1 MILAIRELPPPHID
15 GGTEPGTG
23 ENPDDTWTEIT
34 SLDGLEGTWESQY
47 VEIERAP
54 NGGNVLIPFTE
65 KYVYPVSNVNL
76 GIENGVKIVEIQD
89 LTEIVRYF
97 TATEDVTESFAWN
110 KIKEEYQG
118 ESFEF
123 TDSAPYE
130 VKKTYYR
137 DSIFTENRVIYV
149 NQSEVRVKITEKN
162 TTLYLPPTQ
171 PDGELNR
178 VDNEVEWE
186 QYKEYRTPLP
196 EGDKKVTFSAGAPYT
211 EITTQILHK
220 TSESTNPGENPDP
233 GTDPNP
239 GTGTEPGTGE
249 NPNDTWTEVTS
260 LTGLEGTWLAKGIGT
275 EKDSTTGELRSSPL
289 YVSITYPFSGRNGN
303 GVEIKDGV
311 RVRMIDGLAVEDYIM
326 VPDDFFNFVQKQG
339 VIPFL
344 LPEERESSNVKVNQ
358 SKTELKTEV
367 VIIAPETITTKE
379 DWEKINQ
386 EGPSLSGDMFLS
398 FVEGNP
404 CTITGT
410 VIFHKVDANTNIGT
424 EPGTGENPDDTW
436 TKITSFDGLDGTW
449 KASYIT
455 KVPSGNIETVESVPV
470 ELLMAYPYWGTGEEG
485 QEIVNGVGFGIF
497 LNGVGQP
504 TRILSKDELESILKT
519 GTNGGVATELYINST
534 RTELKEVRSQEAK
547 IPNSNSEPSNGRPI
561 KDDTEWEEYKLRQAP
576 YLPEGDMKTTFSAGA
591 PYTVTTTQILHKQ

>member
-1 MILAIRELPPPHID
+1 MVPAIRELPPPPID
-15 GGTEPGTG
+15 GGT
-23 ENPDDTWTEIT
+23 
-34 SLDGLEGTWESQY
+34 
-47 VEIERAP
+47 
-54 NGGNVLIPFTE
+54 
-65 KYVYPVSNVNL
+65 K
-76 GIENGVKIVEIQD
+76 
-89 LTEIVRYF
+89 
-97 TATEDVTESFAWN
+97 
-110 KIKEEYQG
+110 
-118 ESFEF
+118 
-123 TDSAPYE
+123 
-130 VKKTYYR
+130 
-137 DSIFTENRVIYV
+137 
-149 NQSEVRVKITEKN
+149 
-162 TTLYLPPTQ
+162 
-171 PDGELNR
+171 
-178 VDNEVEWE
+178 
-186 QYKEYRTPLP
+186 
-196 EGDKKVTFSAGAPYT
+196 
-211 EITTQILHK
+211 
-220 TSESTNPGENPDP
+220 
-233 GTDPNP
+233 
-239 GTGTEPGTGE
+239 PGTGE

-260 LTGLEGTWLAKGIGT
+260 LAGLEGTWLAKGIGT
-275 EKDSTTGELRSSPL
+275 EKDSTTGELKSSPL
-289 YVSITYPFSGRNGN
+289 YVSITYPFSGRNGD

-326 VPDDFFNFVQKQG
+326 VPSDFFNFVQKPG
-339 VIPFL
+339 FLFMEIP
-344 LPEERESSNVKVNQ
+344 ECDSSSVKVNQ

-367 VIIAPETITTKE
+367 VIVAPETIQTKE

-398 FVEGNP
+398 FVEGSP
-404 CTITGT
+404 CTIAGT

-455 KVPSGNIETVESVPV
+455 KVPSGNFETVESVPV

-519 GTNGGVATELYINST
+519 GTNGGGATELYINST

>member
-1 MILAIRELPPPHID
+1 MVPAIRELPPPPID

-23 ENPDDTWTEIT
+23 ENPDDKWTEVT
-34 SLDGLEGTWESQY
+34 SLDGLEGTWEAKGKVTTQSTGTMEIHQAIIYPVDGVDSSNKPVNDGVLFKFLDGGGSDFY
-47 VEIERAP
+47 VE
-54 NGGNVLIPFTE
+54 NNVFEDGSWAKEIWNATSGTYYTNHLQTE
-65 KYVYPVSNVNL
+65 L
-76 GIENGVKIVEIQD
+76 KIVLNFDKSKEI
-89 LTEIVRYF
+89 
-97 TATEDVTESFAWN
+97 ESASDWIQHQKDTIYSGDFFVSYSEN
-110 KIKEEYQG
+110 
-118 ESFEF
+118 F
-123 TDSAPYE
+123 PYIE
-130 VKKTYYR
+130 TR
-137 DSIFTENRVIYV
+137 IIIY
-149 NQSEVRVKITEKN
+149 
-162 TTLYLPPTQ
+162 
-171 PDGELNR
+171 
-178 VDNEVEWE
+178 
-186 QYKEYRTPLP
+186 
-196 EGDKKVTFSAGAPYT
+196 
-211 EITTQILHK
+211 HK
-220 TSESTNPGENPDP
+220 TSESTNPGENPDS
-233 GTDPNP
+233 GTNP
-239 GTGTEPGTGE
+239 GTEPGTGE
-249 NPNDTWTEVTS
+249 NPNDTWTEVIS
-260 LTGLEGTWLAKGIGT
+260 LDGLEGTWLAKGIGT

-326 VPDDFFNFVQKQG
+326 VPDDFFNFVQKPG
-339 VIPFL
+339 VIPFP

-398 FVEGNP
+398 FVEGSP

-455 KVPSGNIETVESVPV
+455 KVPSGNFETVESVPV

-485 QEIVNGVGFGIF
+485 QEIVNGIGFGVF
-497 LNGVGQP
+497 LNGVGQL

-547 IPNSNSEPSNGRPI
+547 IPNSEPSNGRPI
-561 KDDTEWEEYKLRQAP
+561 KDDTEWEQYKLQQAP
-576 YLPEGDMKTTFSAGA
+576 YLPEGDMKITFSTSTGSDGKKT
-591 PYTVTTTQILHKQ
+591 YKETSTQILHKQ

>member
-1 MILAIRELPPPHID
+1 MEGTWESQYTLVEDSNGKIVSKTVVDVFTYPATGKNNVGGESEIEEIPNGVKLESFIIENGERKVLYPCYYMKVDEFLKNYYPEGMWLVNKFKTAVKVKIETCVDAD
-15 GGTEPGTG
+15 GNYPGYPEPIKTSSDWKKFQDMMEQYMPSGDQSVTFSEKEPYTVTTTYIYHKTSESTNPGENPDSGTNPGTEPGTG
-23 ENPDDTWTEIT
+23 ENPDDTWSEVT
-34 SLDGLEGTWESQY
+34 SLAGLEGTW
-47 VEIERAP
+47 I
-54 NGGNVLIPFTE
+54 
-65 KYVYPVSNVNL
+65 
-76 GIENGVKIVEIQD
+76 
-89 LTEIVRYF
+89 
-97 TATEDVTESFAWN
+97 
-110 KIKEEYQG
+110 
-118 ESFEF
+118 
-123 TDSAPYE
+123 
-130 VKKTYYR
+130 
-137 DSIFTENRVIYV
+137 
-149 NQSEVRVKITEKN
+149 
-162 TTLYLPPTQ
+162 
-171 PDGELNR
+171 
-178 VDNEVEWE
+178 
-186 QYKEYRTPLP
+186 
-196 EGDKKVTFSAGAPYT
+196 
-211 EITTQILHK
+211 
-220 TSESTNPGENPDP
+220 
-233 GTDPNP
+233 
-239 GTGTEPGTGE
+239 
-249 NPNDTWTEVTS
+249 
-260 LTGLEGTWLAKGIGT
+260 AKGIGT
-275 EKDSTTGELRSSPL
+275 EKGTTGELRSSPL

-311 RVRMIDGLAVEDYIM
+311 RVRMIDGLAVEDHIM
-326 VPDDFFNFVQKQG
+326 VPSDFVQKPD
-339 VIPFL
+339 VIPFP

-367 VIIAPETITTKE
+367 VIVAPETITTEE

-398 FVEGNP
+398 FVEGSP

-455 KVPSGNIETVESVPV
+455 KVPSDNIETV

-497 LNGVGQP
+497 LNGDGQP

-547 IPNSNSEPSNGRPI
+547 IPNSETSNGRPI
-561 KDDTEWEEYKLRQAP
+561 KDDEEWKQYQKEYGP
-576 YLPEGDMKTTFSAGA
+576 LPSGDMTVTFSAGA

>member
-1 MILAIRELPPPHID
+1 MTKYLSRMVPAIRELPPPPID
-15 GGTEPGTG
+15 GGTKPGTG
-23 ENPDDTWTEIT
+23 ENPNDTWTEIT

-47 VEIERAP
+47 TLVEDSNGKIVSKTVVDVFTYPATGKNNVGGESEIEEIP
-54 NGGNVLIPFTE
+54 NGVKLEVFI
-65 KYVYPVSNVNL
+65 
-76 GIENGVKIVEIQD
+76 IENGERKVLYPCYYMKVDEFLKNYRPEGMWLVNKFKTAVKVKIETCVDADGNLPGYPEPIKTSSDWKKFQD
-89 LTEIVRYF
+89 MM
-97 TATEDVTESFAWN
+97 
-110 KIKEEYQG
+110 
-118 ESFEF
+118 
-123 TDSAPYE
+123 
-130 VKKTYYR
+130 
-137 DSIFTENRVIYV
+137 
-149 NQSEVRVKITEKN
+149 
-162 TTLYLPPTQ
+162 
-171 PDGELNR
+171 
-178 VDNEVEWE
+178 E
-186 QYKEYRTPLP
+186 QYMPS
-196 EGDKKVTFSAGAPYT
+196 GDKSFTFSEKEPYT
-211 EITTQILHK
+211 VTTTYIYHK

-249 NPNDTWTEVTS
+249 NPDDTWTEVTS
-260 LTGLEGTWLAKGIGT
+260 LAGLEGTWLAKGIGT
-275 EKDSTTGELRSSPL
+275 EKGTTGELRSSPL
-289 YVSITYPFSGRNGN
+289 YVSITYPFSGRNGK
-303 GVEIKDGV
+303 GVKIKDGV

-326 VPDDFFNFVQKQG
+326 VPSDFFNFVQKPG
-339 VIPFL
+339 FL
-344 LPEERESSNVKVNQ
+344 FMEILECDSSSVKVNQ

-367 VIIAPETITTKE
+367 VIVAPETTE
-379 DWEKINQ
+379 EKINQ

-398 FVEGNP
+398 FVEGSP

-449 KASYIT
+449 KASCIT
-455 KVPSGNIETVESVPV
+455 KVPSGNFETVESVPV

-561 KDDTEWEEYKLRQAP
+561 KDDEEWKQYQKEYGPLSS
-576 YLPEGDMKTTFSAGA
+576 GDMTVTFSAGA

>member
-1 MILAIRELPPPHID
+1 M
-15 GGTEPGTG
+15 
-23 ENPDDTWTEIT
+23 
-34 SLDGLEGTWESQY
+34 EGTWESRY

-54 NGGNVLIPFTE
+54 NGENVLIPFTK

-97 TATEDVTESFAWN
+97 TATEDVTESSAWN
-110 KIKEEYQG
+110 KIKEGYQG

-137 DSIFTENRVIYV
+137 NSIFTENRVVYV

-162 TTLYLPPTQ
+162 TNLYLPPTQ

-186 QYKEYRTPLP
+186 QYKEYRTLLP

-211 EITTQILHK
+211 EITTSIFHK
-220 TSESTNPGENPDP
+220 TSESTNPGENPDS
-233 GTDPNP
+233 GTNP
-239 GTGTEPGTGE
+239 GTGTEPGSGE
-249 NPNDTWTEVTS
+249 NPNDTWTKITS
-260 LTGLEGTWLAKGIGT
+260 LDGLEGTWLAKGIGT
-275 EKDSTTGELRSSPL
+275 EKDSTTGELKSSPL
-289 YVSITYPFSGRNGN
+289 YVSITYPFSGMNGD

-326 VPDDFFNFVQKQG
+326 VPSDFFNFVQKPG
-339 VIPFL
+339 FLFMEIP
-344 LPEERESSNVKVNQ
+344 ECDSSSVKVNQ

-367 VIIAPETITTKE
+367 VIIAPETITTEE

-398 FVEGNP
+398 FVEGSP

-449 KASYIT
+449 KASCIT
-455 KVPSGNIETVESVPV
+455 KVPSGNFETVESVPV

-534 RTELKEVRSQEAK
+534 RTELKEVRSREAK
-547 IPNSNSEPSNGRPI
+547 IPNSESPNGSPI
-561 KDDTEWEEYKLRQAP
+561 KNDEEWKQYQKEYGP
-576 YLPEGDMKTTFSAGA
+576 LPSGDMTVTFSAGA

>member
-1 MILAIRELPPPHID
+1 M
-15 GGTEPGTG
+15 
-23 ENPDDTWTEIT
+23 
-34 SLDGLEGTWESQY
+34 EGTWEAKGRVTTQRTGTVEIHQAIIYPVDGVDSSNKPVKDGVLFKFLDGGGSDFY
-47 VEIERAP
+47 VEK
-54 NGGNVLIPFTE
+54 NVFEDGTWAKEIWDATSGTYYTNHLQSE
-65 KYVYPVSNVNL
+65 L
-76 GIENGVKIVEIQD
+76 KIVLNFDKSKEI
-89 LTEIVRYF
+89 
-97 TATEDVTESFAWN
+97 ESASDWIQHQKDTIYSGDFFVSYSEN
-110 KIKEEYQG
+110 
-118 ESFEF
+118 F
-123 TDSAPYE
+123 PYIE
-130 VKKTYYR
+130 THT
-137 DSIFTENRVIYV
+137 IIY
-149 NQSEVRVKITEKN
+149 
-162 TTLYLPPTQ
+162 
-171 PDGELNR
+171 
-178 VDNEVEWE
+178 
-186 QYKEYRTPLP
+186 
-196 EGDKKVTFSAGAPYT
+196 
-211 EITTQILHK
+211 HK

-260 LTGLEGTWLAKGIGT
+260 LTGLEGTWLAKEIGT

-326 VPDDFFNFVQKQG
+326 VPDDFFNFVQKPG
-339 VIPFL
+339 VIPFP

-398 FVEGNP
+398 FVEGSP

-455 KVPSGNIETVESVPV
+455 KVPSSNFETVESVPV

-547 IPNSNSEPSNGRPI
+547 IPNSEPSNGSPI
-561 KDDTEWEEYKLRQAP
+561 KDDTEWEQYKLQRAP
-576 YLPEGDMKTTFSAGA
+576 YLPEGDMKITFSTSTGSDGKKT
-591 PYTVTTTQILHKQ
+591 YKETSTQILHKQ

>member
-34 SLDGLEGTWESQY
+34 SLDGLEGTWEAKGRVTTQRTGTVEIHQAIIYPVDGVDSSNKPVKDGVLFKFLDGGGSDFY
-47 VEIERAP
+47 VEK
-54 NGGNVLIPFTE
+54 NVFEDGTWAKEIWDATSGTYYTNHLQSE
-65 KYVYPVSNVNL
+65 L
-76 GIENGVKIVEIQD
+76 KIVLNFDKSKEI
-89 LTEIVRYF
+89 
-97 TATEDVTESFAWN
+97 ESASDWIQHQKDTIYSGDFFVSYSEN
-110 KIKEEYQG
+110 
-118 ESFEF
+118 F
-123 TDSAPYE
+123 PYIE
-130 VKKTYYR
+130 THT
-137 DSIFTENRVIYV
+137 IIY
-149 NQSEVRVKITEKN
+149 
-162 TTLYLPPTQ
+162 
-171 PDGELNR
+171 
-178 VDNEVEWE
+178 
-186 QYKEYRTPLP
+186 
-196 EGDKKVTFSAGAPYT
+196 
-211 EITTQILHK
+211 HK

-260 LTGLEGTWLAKGIGT
+260 LAGLEGTWLAKGIGT

-289 YVSITYPFSGRNGN
+289 YVSITYPFSGGN
-303 GVEIKDGV
+303 GVEIKDDV

-326 VPDDFFNFVQKQG
+326 VPDDFFNFVQKLG
-339 VIPFL
+339 VILFP

-367 VIIAPETITTKE
+367 VIVAPETIQTKE
-379 DWEKINQ
+379 NWEKINQ

-398 FVEGNP
+398 FVEGSP

-455 KVPSGNIETVESVPV
+455 KVPSGNFETVESVPV
-470 ELLMAYPYWGTGEEG
+470 ELLMAYPYWGTGEKGE
-485 QEIVNGVGFGIF
+485 EIVNGVGFGIF

-504 TRILSKDELESILKT
+504 TRVLSKDELESILKT

-547 IPNSNSEPSNGRPI
+547 IPNSEPSNGRPI
-561 KDDTEWEEYKLRQAP
+561 KDDTEWEQYKLQQAP
-576 YLPEGDMKTTFSAGA
+576 YLPEGDMKITFSTSTGSDGKKT
-591 PYTVTTTQILHKQ
+591 YKETSTQKS

>member
-1 MILAIRELPPPHID
+1 MTKCLIQVILAIRELPPPPID

-23 ENPDDTWTEIT
+23 ENPDDTWTE
-34 SLDGLEGTWESQY
+34 
-47 VEIERAP
+47 
-54 NGGNVLIPFTE
+54 
-65 KYVYPVSNVNL
+65 
-76 GIENGVKIVEIQD
+76 
-89 LTEIVRYF
+89 
-97 TATEDVTESFAWN
+97 
-110 KIKEEYQG
+110 
-118 ESFEF
+118 
-123 TDSAPYE
+123 
-130 VKKTYYR
+130 
-137 DSIFTENRVIYV
+137 
-149 NQSEVRVKITEKN
+149 
-162 TTLYLPPTQ
+162 
-171 PDGELNR
+171 
-178 VDNEVEWE
+178 
-186 QYKEYRTPLP
+186 
-196 EGDKKVTFSAGAPYT
+196 
-211 EITTQILHK
+211 
-220 TSESTNPGENPDP
+220 
-233 GTDPNP
+233 
-239 GTGTEPGTGE
+239 
-249 NPNDTWTEVTS
+249 VTS
-260 LTGLEGTWLAKGIGT
+260 LAGLEGTWLAKGIGT

-326 VPDDFFNFVQKQG
+326 VPDDFFNFVQKPG
-339 VIPFL
+339 VIPFP

-398 FVEGNP
+398 FVEGSP

-455 KVPSGNIETVESVPV
+455 KVPSGNFETVESVPV
-470 ELLMAYPYWGTGEEG
+470 ELLMAYPYWGTGEKGE
-485 QEIVNGVGFGIF
+485 EIVNGVGFGIF

-547 IPNSNSEPSNGRPI
+547 IPNSESSNGRPI
-561 KDDTEWEEYKLRQAP
+561 KDDTEWEQYKLQQAP
-576 YLPEGDMKTTFSAGA
+576 YLPEGDMKITFSTSTGSDGKKT
-591 PYTVTTTQILHKQ
+591 YKETSTQILHKQ

>member
-1 MILAIRELPPPHID
+1 MNVKKAFSCMLTLLLVFAFLGCDQIFKPDGTGDTGIAPPPID
-15 GGTEPGTG
+15 GGT
-23 ENPDDTWTEIT
+23 
-34 SLDGLEGTWESQY
+34 
-47 VEIERAP
+47 
-54 NGGNVLIPFTE
+54 
-65 KYVYPVSNVNL
+65 K
-76 GIENGVKIVEIQD
+76 
-89 LTEIVRYF
+89 
-97 TATEDVTESFAWN
+97 
-110 KIKEEYQG
+110 
-118 ESFEF
+118 
-123 TDSAPYE
+123 
-130 VKKTYYR
+130 
-137 DSIFTENRVIYV
+137 
-149 NQSEVRVKITEKN
+149 
-162 TTLYLPPTQ
+162 
-171 PDGELNR
+171 
-178 VDNEVEWE
+178 
-186 QYKEYRTPLP
+186 
-196 EGDKKVTFSAGAPYT
+196 
-211 EITTQILHK
+211 
-220 TSESTNPGENPDP
+220 
-233 GTDPNP
+233 
-239 GTGTEPGTGE
+239 PGTGE

-260 LTGLEGTWLAKGIGT
+260 LAGLEGTWLAKGIGT
-275 EKDSTTGELRSSPL
+275 EKDSTTGELKSSPL
-289 YVSITYPFSGRNGN
+289 YVSITYPFSGRNGD

-326 VPDDFFNFVQKQG
+326 VPSDFFNFVQKPG
-339 VIPFL
+339 FLFMEIP
-344 LPEERESSNVKVNQ
+344 ECDSSSVKVNQ

-367 VIIAPETITTKE
+367 VIVAPETIQTKE

-398 FVEGNP
+398 FVEGSP
-404 CTITGT
+404 CTIAGT

-455 KVPSGNIETVESVPV
+455 KVPSGNFETVESVPV

-519 GTNGGVATELYINST
+519 GTNGGGATELYINST

>member
-1 MILAIRELPPPHID
+1 M
-15 GGTEPGTG
+15 
-23 ENPDDTWTEIT
+23 
-34 SLDGLEGTWESQY
+34 
-47 VEIERAP
+47 
-54 NGGNVLIPFTE
+54 
-65 KYVYPVSNVNL
+65 
-76 GIENGVKIVEIQD
+76 
-89 LTEIVRYF
+89 
-97 TATEDVTESFAWN
+97 
-110 KIKEEYQG
+110 
-118 ESFEF
+118 
-123 TDSAPYE
+123 
-130 VKKTYYR
+130 
-137 DSIFTENRVIYV
+137 
-149 NQSEVRVKITEKN
+149 
-162 TTLYLPPTQ
+162 
-171 PDGELNR
+171 
-178 VDNEVEWE
+178 
-186 QYKEYRTPLP
+186 
-196 EGDKKVTFSAGAPYT
+196 
-211 EITTQILHK
+211 
-220 TSESTNPGENPDP
+220 
-233 GTDPNP
+233 
-239 GTGTEPGTGE
+239 
-249 NPNDTWTEVTS
+249 
-260 LTGLEGTWLAKGIGT
+260 EGTWLAKGIGT
-275 EKDSTTGELRSSPL
+275 EKDSTTGELKSSPL
-289 YVSITYPFSGRNGN
+289 YVSITYPFSGRNGD

-311 RVRMIDGLAVEDYIM
+311 RVRMIDGLAVKDYIM
-326 VPDDFFNFVQKQG
+326 VPSDFFNFVQKPG
-339 VIPFL
+339 FLFMEIP
-344 LPEERESSNVKVNQ
+344 ECDSSSVKVNQ

-367 VIIAPETITTKE
+367 VIVAPETIQTKE

-398 FVEGNP
+398 FVEGSP
-404 CTITGT
+404 CTIAGT

>member
-1 MILAIRELPPPHID
+1 MDVTKYLSRMILAIRELPPPHID

-23 ENPDDTWTEIT
+23 ENPDDTWTEVT
-34 SLDGLEGTWESQY
+34 SLAGLEGTWEAKGRVTSQSTGAM
-47 VEIERAP
+47 EIHQA
-54 NGGNVLIPFTE
+54 II
-65 KYVYPVSNVNL
+65 YPVDGVDSSNKPVNDRVL
-76 GIENGVKIVEIQD
+76 FKFLDAAGYDFCVEKNVFEDGTWAKEIWEATSGTYYTNHLQTELKIVLNFDKSEEIK
-89 LTEIVRYF
+89 
-97 TATEDVTESFAWN
+97 TASDWIQHQKDTIYSGDFFVSYSEDF
-110 KIKEEYQG
+110 
-118 ESFEF
+118 
-123 TDSAPYE
+123 PYIE
-130 VKKTYYR
+130 THTI
-137 DSIFTENRVIYV
+137 IF
-149 NQSEVRVKITEKN
+149 
-162 TTLYLPPTQ
+162 
-171 PDGELNR
+171 
-178 VDNEVEWE
+178 
-186 QYKEYRTPLP
+186 
-196 EGDKKVTFSAGAPYT
+196 
-211 EITTQILHK
+211 HK
-220 TSESTNPGENPDP
+220 TSESTNPGENPDS
-233 GTDPNP
+233 GTNP
-239 GTGTEPGTGE
+239 GTEPGTGE
-249 NPNDTWTEVTS
+249 NPNDTWTEVIS
-260 LTGLEGTWLAKGIGT
+260 LDGLEGTWLAKGIGT

-326 VPDDFFNFVQKQG
+326 VPDDFFNFVQKPG
-339 VIPFL
+339 VIPFP

-367 VIIAPETITTKE
+367 VIVAPETIQTKE
-379 DWEKINQ
+379 NWEKINQ

-398 FVEGNP
+398 FVEGSS
-404 CTITGT
+404 CTMTGT

-455 KVPSGNIETVESVPV
+455 KVPSGNFETVESVPV

-485 QEIVNGVGFGIF
+485 QEIVNGIGFGVF

-547 IPNSNSEPSNGRPI
+547 IPNSEPSNGSPI
-561 KDDTEWEEYKLRQAP
+561 KDDAEWEAFKASQPVYS
-576 YLPEGDMKTTFSAGA
+576 GDMSVVYAKESVEDDTI
-591 PYTVTTTQILHKQ
+591 PYTYTYITILHKQ

>member
-1 MILAIRELPPPHID
+1 MTKYLIQVILAIRELPPPPID

-23 ENPDDTWTEIT
+23 ENPNDTWTEIT
-34 SLDGLEGTWESQY
+34 SLDGLEGTWEAKGRVTTQGNGTVEIHQAIIYPVDGVDSSNKPVKDGVLFKFLDGGGSDFY
-47 VEIERAP
+47 VE
-54 NGGNVLIPFTE
+54 NNVFEDGSWAKEIWNATSGTYYTNHLQSE
-65 KYVYPVSNVNL
+65 L
-76 GIENGVKIVEIQD
+76 KIVLNFDKSE
-89 LTEIVRYF
+89 
-97 TATEDVTESFAWN
+97 
-110 KIKEEYQG
+110 KIKTASEWLLYQKDTSYSG
-118 ESFEF
+118 DFFISYSENF
-123 TDSAPYE
+123 PYIE
-130 VKKTYYR
+130 THT
-137 DSIFTENRVIYV
+137 IIY
-149 NQSEVRVKITEKN
+149 
-162 TTLYLPPTQ
+162 
-171 PDGELNR
+171 
-178 VDNEVEWE
+178 
-186 QYKEYRTPLP
+186 
-196 EGDKKVTFSAGAPYT
+196 
-211 EITTQILHK
+211 HK
-220 TSESTNPGENPDP
+220 TSESTNPGENPDS
-233 GTDPNP
+233 GTNP
-239 GTGTEPGTGE
+239 GTEPGTGE

-260 LTGLEGTWLAKGIGT
+260 LAGLEGTWLAKGIGT

-326 VPDDFFNFVQKQG
+326 VPDDFFNFVQKPG
-339 VIPFL
+339 VIPFP

-367 VIIAPETITTKE
+367 VIIAPKTITTKE
-379 DWEKINQ
+379 DWEK
-386 EGPSLSGDMFLS
+386 GPSLSGDMFLS
-398 FVEGNP
+398 FVEGSL

-455 KVPSGNIETVESVPV
+455 KVPSSNFETVESVPV

-547 IPNSNSEPSNGRPI
+547 IPNSEPSNGSPI
-561 KDDTEWEEYKLRQAP
+561 KDDAEWEQYKLQRAP
-576 YLPEGDMKTTFSAGA
+576 YLPEGDMKITFSTSTGSDGKKT
-591 PYTVTTTQILHKQ
+591 YKETSTQILHKQ

>member
-1 MILAIRELPPPHID
+1 MDVTKYLSRMILAIRELPPPHID

-23 ENPDDTWTEIT
+23 ENPDDTWTEVT
-34 SLDGLEGTWESQY
+34 SLAGLEGTWESQY
-47 VEIERAP
+47 TLVEDSNGKIVSKTVVDVFTYPATGKNNVGGESEIEEIP
-54 NGGNVLIPFTE
+54 NGVKLESFI
-65 KYVYPVSNVNL
+65 
-76 GIENGVKIVEIQD
+76 IENGERKVLYPCSYMKVDEFLKNYRPEGMWLVNKFKTAVKVKTETCVDADGNLPGYPEPIKTSSDWKKFQD
-89 LTEIVRYF
+89 MM
-97 TATEDVTESFAWN
+97 
-110 KIKEEYQG
+110 
-118 ESFEF
+118 
-123 TDSAPYE
+123 
-130 VKKTYYR
+130 
-137 DSIFTENRVIYV
+137 
-149 NQSEVRVKITEKN
+149 
-162 TTLYLPPTQ
+162 
-171 PDGELNR
+171 
-178 VDNEVEWE
+178 E
-186 QYKEYRTPLP
+186 QYMPS
-196 EGDKKVTFSAGAPYT
+196 GDQSVTFSEKEPYT
-211 EITTQILHK
+211 VTTTYIYHK
-220 TSESTNPGENPDP
+220 TSESTNPGENPDS
-233 GTDPNP
+233 GTNP
-239 GTGTEPGTGE
+239 GTEPGTGE
-249 NPNDTWTEVTS
+249 NPDDTWTKITS
-260 LTGLEGTWLAKGIGT
+260 FDGLEGTWLAKGIGT

-289 YVSITYPFSGRNGN
+289 YVSITYPFSGGN
-303 GVEIKDGV
+303 GVEIKDDV

-326 VPDDFFNFVQKQG
+326 VPDDFFNFVQTPG
-339 VIPFL
+339 VIPFPL
-344 LPEERESSNVKVNQ
+344 SEERESSNVKVNQ

-398 FVEGNP
+398 FVEGSP

-455 KVPSGNIETVESVPV
+455 KVPSGNFETVESVPV

-534 RTELKEVRSQEAK
+534 RTELKEVRTK
-547 IPNSNSEPSNGRPI
+547 ILNSEPSNGSPI
-561 KDDTEWEEYKLRQAP
+561 KDDTEWEQCKLQQAP
-576 YLPEGDMKTTFSAGA
+576 YLPEGDMKITFSTSTGSDGKKT
-591 PYTVTTTQILHKQ
+591 YKETSTQILHKQ